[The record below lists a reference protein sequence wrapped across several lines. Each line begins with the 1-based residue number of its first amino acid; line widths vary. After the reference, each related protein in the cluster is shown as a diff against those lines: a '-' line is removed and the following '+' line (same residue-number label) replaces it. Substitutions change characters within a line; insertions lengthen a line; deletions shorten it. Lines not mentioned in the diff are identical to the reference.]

1 MKMGDIFLQEICIK
15 NINIILEV
23 MAMKKYKIIFS
34 FLVIFLLILLLFQS
48 NLSQAKSPFE
58 VEIGTSYS
66 HSSNNR
72 LNVSG
77 YSVVEVVNVGKLEV
91 RKIRRDI
98 LTSNLKLRYKNEK
111 SSLELVIPYQVQR
124 ENIIKYADTTENG
137 EPTEEIKTSHGI
149 GDITVNLQTDLRN
162 ENTKFNLGIKTT
174 TGKEYGG
181 NTDLRFGT
189 NYYGIKVGVSH
200 IKQIDPVVLFGSTN
214 YFWNIEKNNFNPGDT
229 FQYSLG
235 LAYALSQ
242 NLSINTRIEH
252 SITTSTFQKDKKI
265 IGSSLNSSSIYLGT
279 SYVNQKESALDFL
292 VGVGLSEDSADFS
305 FKINK
310 PYYF

>member
-1 MKMGDIFLQEICIK
+1 MR
-15 NINIILEV
+15 
-23 MAMKKYKIIFS
+23 KYKIIFS
-34 FLVIFLLILLLFQS
+34 LLIIFLLILLLFHS

-58 VEIGTSYS
+58 VEIGSSYS

-77 YSVVEVVNVGKLEV
+77 YSVIEVVNVGKLEV

-137 EPTEEIKTSHGI
+137 EPTEEIKSSHGL
-149 GDITVNLQTDLRN
+149 GDATINLQTNLN
-162 ENTKFNLGIKTT
+162 GKNTKFNLGVKTT
-174 TGKEYGG
+174 TGKEYGPD
-181 NTDLRFGT
+181 TDLRFGT
-189 NYYGIKVGVSH
+189 GYYGIKLGVSH
-200 IKQIDPVVLFGSTN
+200 IKQIDPLVVFGSTN
-214 YFWNIEKNNFNPGDT
+214 YFWNIEKEKFNPGDT

-252 SITTSTFQKDKKI
+252 SITSSTYQDNKKI
-265 IGSSLNSSSIYLGT
+265 IGSSSNSSSMYLGT
-279 SYVNQKESALDFL
+279 SYAKEKEASLDFL

-305 FKINK
+305 FQVNK